1 MMPEAILV
9 VGHPDSLPC
18 LALSSVMLPLMAS
31 SGMPG
36 NSAASFLTSSS
47 CLAAFPVSTGG
58 DTEVE
63 GGVTGTEGGDKLR
76 GTGWPRGG
84 GGWLIWLIRD
94 AGAGDWLLRPSTT
107 SPRQPPG
114 SLCVPESVGLMIEGV
129 YSLT

>member
-31 SGMPG
+31 SWMPG
-36 NSAASFLTSSS
+36 NSAASFFTSSS

-58 DTEVE
+58 ETEVE
-63 GGVTGTEGGDKLR
+63 GGVTGPEGGDRLR
-76 GTGWPRGG
+76 GARPRGG

-94 AGAGDWLLRPSTT
+94 TGDCLLRPSPT
-107 SPRQPPG
+107 SPRQPPD
-114 SLCVPESVGLMIEGV
+114 SLFVPERVG
-129 YSLT
+129 